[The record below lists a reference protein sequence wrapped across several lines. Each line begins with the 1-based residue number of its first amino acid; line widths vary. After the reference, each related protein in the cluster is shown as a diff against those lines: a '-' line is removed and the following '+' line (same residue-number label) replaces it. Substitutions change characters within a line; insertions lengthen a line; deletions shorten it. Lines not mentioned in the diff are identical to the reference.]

1 MNIVGWK
8 MRIDGMFVTPA
19 WIALIALA
27 ITSGCTKTDS
37 GRADGGDKV
46 SILIDNAARGSSK
59 NIRISSAE
67 SMFDVIS
74 KLNKKNL
81 NEKDVIRIE
90 DLLSSEDDEVIY
102 WAARSLGE
110 LGAEAKVAVPKMREV
125 LARTDCLRGSK
136 TSASG
141 IRFALQ
147 QIGEKPPYPTC
158 AASPR

>member
-59 NIRISSAE
+59 NISAE
-67 SMFDVIS
+67 
-74 KLNKKNL
+74 L
-81 NEKDVIRIE
+81 NERDKLIIF
-90 DLLSSEDDEVIY
+90 LITY
-102 WAARSLGE
+102 
-110 LGAEAKVAVPKMREV
+110 
-125 LARTDCLRGSK
+125 
-136 TSASG
+136 AS
-141 IRFALQ
+141 
-147 QIGEKPPYPTC
+147 Y
-158 AASPR
+158 